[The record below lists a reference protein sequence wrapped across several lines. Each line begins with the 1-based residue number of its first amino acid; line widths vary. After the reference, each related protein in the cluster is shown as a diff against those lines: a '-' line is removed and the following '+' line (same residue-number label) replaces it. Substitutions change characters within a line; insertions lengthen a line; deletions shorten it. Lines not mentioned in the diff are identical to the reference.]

1 MKKTIKD
8 MRQGDRPRE
17 KLILNG
23 HDALTDQELLAIV
36 IGNGTPKKNAIELA
50 GEILETFTERQ
61 LLEIEVGELSKIEGI
76 KEAKASK
83 IVASLQLGKRIKEK
97 IIAGDVRKISSN
109 DDVYRLMEGRLA
121 FAQKE
126 MFYIIMLNSK
136 NEVLGIREVSVGDLT
151 SSIVNP
157 REVFKPAVKNS
168 AKSIILVHNH
178 PSGNPEPSR
187 ADILSTHRLIEAGE
201 ILDIGVLDHIIIGDR
216 DYISLKKEEYI

>member
-36 IGNGTPKKNAIELA
+36 IGNGTPKKNAIGLA

>member
-1 MKKTIKD
+1 MLLLLT
-8 MRQGDRPRE
+8 Q
-17 KLILNG
+17 LHIL
-23 HDALTDQELLAIV
+23 HLAIV

-50 GEILETFTERQ
+50 GEILETFRERQ